1 MQVRHKVGKIKGE
14 AGPGPPAPA
23 AASLLLLL
31 ALTSVATTARSSLQM
46 ITLNPM
52 VAPVITVGGVKC
64 WYPPFF
70 GDEGEGEE
78 NVAPRA
84 NRQAELEE
92 AQGRSCPGPRT
103 CINSRRQRGRGD
115 AEGSP
120 QNDHAG
126 DCTGLLGGVQGAG
139 LCRDPKQKY
148 NQLVCYSWHDIL

>member
-1 MQVRHKVGKIKGE
+1 MQVRHKVEKIKGE

-23 AASLLLLL
+23 AASSLLLL
-31 ALTSVATTARSSLQM
+31 ALTSVTMTARLSLQM
-46 ITLNPM
+46 ITLNPT
-52 VAPVITVGGVKC
+52 VAPVVTVVGGVQC
-64 WYPPFF
+64 WYPPFS

-78 NVAPRA
+78 NVAPRV

-103 CINSRRQRGRGD
+103 CIKSRRQRGSD

-139 LCRDPKQKY
+139 LCHDPKQKY
-148 NQLVCYSWHDIL
+148 DQLVCYSWHDIL

>member
-1 MQVRHKVGKIKGE
+1 MQVRHKVEKIKGE

-23 AASLLLLL
+23 AASSLLLL
-31 ALTSVATTARSSLQM
+31 ALTSVTMTARLSLQM
-46 ITLNPM
+46 ITLNPT
-52 VAPVITVGGVKC
+52 VAPVVTVVGGVQC
-64 WYPPFF
+64 WYPPFS

-78 NVAPRA
+78 NVAPRV

-103 CINSRRQRGRGD
+103 CIKSRCQRGSD

-139 LCRDPKQKY
+139 LCHDPKQKY
-148 NQLVCYSWHDIL
+148 DQLVCYSWHDIL